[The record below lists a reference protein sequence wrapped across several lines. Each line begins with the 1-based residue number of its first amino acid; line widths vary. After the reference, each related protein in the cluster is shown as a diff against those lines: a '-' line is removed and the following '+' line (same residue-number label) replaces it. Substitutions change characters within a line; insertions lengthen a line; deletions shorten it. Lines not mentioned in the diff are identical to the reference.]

1 MARKDTLISANID
14 NGILVIRTEGH
25 PDIIVD
31 PTAMPESLNAYAALH
46 GYKQRIVDAAAK
58 GPEATPAEKHAAMQ
72 AVYDHMFKSGEWSR
86 VGAGDGTSGDGL
98 LVRAIME
105 ATGVDRDTARTA
117 VAGMD
122 KPTQYAMRQSKELA
136 PIIERLRVARA
147 PKAKTGGVDVA
158 AALAA
163 IGRA

>member
-1 MARKDTLISANID
+1 MARTPLISAMID
-14 NGILVIRTEGH
+14 NGILTIATEGH
-25 PDIIVD
+25 PAIMVD
-31 PTAMPESLNAYAALH
+31 PADMPEALNAYAALH

-58 GPEATPAEKHAAMQ
+58 GPEATPAEKYAAMK

-98 LVRAIME
+98 LARAIME
-105 ATGVDRDTARTA
+105 ATGVDRDAARAA

-122 KPTQYAMRQSKELA
+122 KSTQYAMRMSDELA
-136 PIIERLRVARA
+136 PIIARLRVARA
-147 PKAKTGGVDVA
+147 PKPKAGGIDVA